1 MAQRKTVQ
9 GLNETERNEGELK
22 HLRDRLRDFAAH
34 RDWNQFHSPKNL
46 AIALSVEAGE
56 LLEHFQW
63 ISDRESLTV
72 PNEKRERIQEE
83 MADVLLYV
91 IRLGDVLNIDLF
103 RAAEDKID
111 ANAEKYPVDRS
122 RGNAKKYTEL

>member
-1 MAQRKTVQ
+1 M
-9 GLNETERNEGELK
+9 RN
-22 HLRDRLRDFAAH
+22 FAAA
-34 RDWNQFHSPKNL
+34 RDWNKFHSPKNL

-63 ISDRESLTV
+63 MSDDESLTV
-72 PNEKRERIQEE
+72 SNEKIKKIQEE

-91 IRLGDVLNIDLF
+91 IRLGDVLNIDLLHV
-103 RAAEDKID
+103 AESKID
-111 ANAEKYPVDRS
+111 ENAKKYPVAKS